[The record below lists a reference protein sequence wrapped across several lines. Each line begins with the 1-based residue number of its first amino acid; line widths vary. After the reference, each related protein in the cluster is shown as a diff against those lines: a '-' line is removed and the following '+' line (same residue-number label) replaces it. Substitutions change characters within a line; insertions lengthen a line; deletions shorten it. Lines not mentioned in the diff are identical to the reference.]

1 MTDRDRAADDCAGVP
16 EDHLRLDRQLCFA
29 LYTASNLTTRLYRP
43 LLEPLGITYPQY
55 LVLMA
60 LWERAPRT
68 VGELGQALGLDS
80 GTLTP
85 LLKRM
90 EANGL
95 VARNRDSADER
106 RVLVELTAA
115 GLALRDRA
123 APIPEALRC
132 RLPLALDEAAGLRDA
147 LQRLVRTL
155 RAGGAEEGDAVAQS
169 EAAEDPSRDQEASP
183 QSASRSE

>member
-1 MTDRDRAADDCAGVP
+1 MIDADRRAEGCADVP
-16 EDHLRLDRQLCFA
+16 GDVLRLDRQLCFA

-55 LVLMA
+55 LALMA

-85 LLKRM
+85 LLKRL
-90 EANGL
+90 EANGF
-95 VARNRDSADER
+95 VARTRDAADER
-106 RVLVELTAA
+106 RVLVDLTAA
-115 GLALRDRA
+115 GRTLRDRA

-132 RLPLALDEAAGLRDA
+132 RLPLALDEAAELRDA
-147 LQRLVRTL
+147 LQRLVQTL
-155 RAGGAEEGDAVAQS
+155 RAGGADADAGTPSAES
-169 EAAEDPSRDQEASP
+169 EASSP
-183 QSASRSE
+183 